1 MTEDVFEI
9 DAAKFLEVNRDYM
22 QRIEKEGLAAIYDAT
37 LDTLFIEIGGPREAL
52 TEPLIDNMMIRIDPS
67 TLEMVGL
74 EIQDFL
80 DDFVPANRIVRELI
94 KGWSIDRQGDSEKL
108 LIEPGVEEA
117 AKVLTQLALS
127 CVRED
132 AA

>member
-94 KGWSIDRQGDSEKL
+94 KGWSIDRQGDGEKL

-117 AKVLTQLALS
+117 AKILTQLALA

>member
-1 MTEDVFEI
+1 MTEDVLEI

-22 QRIEKEGLAAIYDAT
+22 RRIEKEGLAAIYDAT

-52 TEPLIDNMMIRIDPS
+52 TEPLIDNMMIRIDPT
-67 TLEMVGL
+67 TLEMVGI

-94 KGWSIDRQGDSEKL
+94 KGWSIDRQGDGEKL

-117 AKVLTQLALS
+117 AKILTQLALA

>member
-1 MTEDVFEI
+1 
-9 DAAKFLEVNRDYM
+9 M

-94 KGWSIDRQGDSEKL
+94 KGWSIDRQGDGEKL

-117 AKVLTQLALS
+117 AKILTQLALA

>member
-52 TEPLIDNMMIRIDPS
+52 TEPLIDNMMIRIDPT
-67 TLEMVGL
+67 TLEMVGI

-94 KGWSIDRQGDSEKL
+94 KGWSIDRQGDGEKL

-117 AKVLTQLALS
+117 AKILTQLALA